1 MVHLTCPKRG
11 ETMSNNKPIDMM
23 GFIDFTIF
31 PDGKI
36 KVNRS
41 WSSPKN
47 KEQQASKTK
56 KISEFK
62 GVEKSG
68 GGIEL

>member
-1 MVHLTCPKRG
+1 MVHLACPKCG
-11 ETMSNNKPIDMM
+11 EMMSNNKPIDMM
-23 GFIDFTIF
+23 GFIDFTIL

-41 WSSPKN
+41 WSTPKN
-47 KEQQASKTK
+47 KEQISHK
-56 KISEFK
+56 KITTFK
-62 GVEKSG
+62 GTSRS